1 MKNGYKWLLLLLLSS
16 AFFFHQADRA
26 LFGLLTIPIQDEL
39 KLSDV
44 QIGWI
49 NTVLSWTLAGMA
61 FVAGPVGDRFSR
73 KWVITLSLIAW
84 SFMTFMMGFVG
95 DWRICGF
102 LIPAFFVVMFFRSI
116 ATGVGESFYGPCY
129 PPLIA
134 AYHKATRSIA
144 LSIHQGALYVGLMT
158 SGVLTA
164 WALGVLG
171 SWRHVF
177 MVFGGAGFALGVGFI
192 WLLKD
197 TGRETKDGPA
207 AARPSPWAGFVYFF
221 KCPSAWCA
229 MAGFI
234 AIVFVN
240 NAYLFWAPKF
250 MAQKF
255 GVSVG
260 AAGTQT
266 MLYHHLFAFVAII
279 AGGILTD
286 RFVKRM
292 PRFRLGFQILSM
304 LAGAP
309 CLVLVG
315 FSSSVAAMVAM
326 TGFIAIVFVNN
337 AYLFWAPKFMAEKFG
352 VSVGEAGAQTMF
364 YHHLLAFIAILA
376 GGVITDRF
384 VKRWPRFRLGFQILA
399 LLAGAPCLVM
409 TGFAPTA
416 VGMVAMAAL
425 YGVFRGFFE
434 VNTHASLF
442 DVIAPA
448 YRSTAVGIFTVFAFF
463 FGGLS
468 GVLMGALS
476 QKYGVHGFEIGF
488 SVMGATYV
496 IAALLMMI
504 SFFVTFKKDRIAE

>member
-1 MKNGYKWLLLLLLSS
+1 MNNDKYKWLLLGLLSCT
-16 AFFFHQADRA
+16 FFFHQADRA

-39 KLSDV
+39 HLTDV

-61 FVAGPVGDRFSR
+61 FVAGPIGDRFSR
-73 KWVITLSLIAW
+73 KWLITGSLIAW
-84 SFMTFMMGFVG
+84 SVMTFMMGFVG
-95 DWRICGF
+95 DWRIFGF
-102 LIPAFFVVMFFRSI
+102 VIPAFFVVMFFRSI

-134 AYHKATRSIA
+134 AYHKTTRSLA
-144 LSIHQGALYVGLMT
+144 LSIHQGSLYFGLMA
-158 SGVLTA
+158 SGIITA

-177 MVFGGAGFALGVGFI
+177 MLFGAAGFALGVSFI

-197 TGRETKDGPA
+197 ETGNGCKVSGLQGCKDATSKPCN
-207 AARPSPWAGFVYFF
+207 SVTFLAGFAVFF
-221 KCPSAWCA
+221 KTPSAWLA
-229 MAGFI
+229 MAGF
-234 AIVFVN
+234 V
-240 NAYLFWAPKF
+240 
-250 MAQKF
+250 
-255 GVSVG
+255 
-260 AAGTQT
+260 
-266 MLYHHLFAFVAII
+266 
-279 AGGILTD
+279 
-286 RFVKRM
+286 
-292 PRFRLGFQILSM
+292 
-304 LAGAP
+304 
-309 CLVLVG
+309 
-315 FSSSVAAMVAM
+315 
-326 TGFIAIVFVNN
+326 AIVFVNN

-352 VSVGEAGAQTMF
+352 VSVGEAGTQTMF

-376 GGVITDRF
+376 GGVITDCF

-399 LLAGAPCLVM
+399 LLCGAPCLVM

-416 VGMVAMAAL
+416 VGMVVMAAA

-488 SVMGATYV
+488 SVMGASYV
-496 IAALLMMI
+496 VGALLMMV
-504 SFFVTFKKDRIAE
+504 SFFFTFKRNRIAE

>member
-1 MKNGYKWLLLLLLSS
+1 MNKSYKWFLLLLLSS

-39 KLSDV
+39 GLTDV

-61 FVAGPVGDRFSR
+61 FIAGPVGDRFSR
-73 KWVITLSLIAW
+73 KWVITISLVAW

-95 DWRICGF
+95 DWRLCGV

-158 SGVLTA
+158 SGILTA
-164 WALGVLG
+164 WALGILG
-171 SWRHVF
+171 TWRHVF
-177 MVFGGAGFALGVGFI
+177 MVFGAAGFALGISFI

-197 TGRETKDGPA
+197 VKVERSGEGTA
-207 AARPSPWAGFVYFF
+207 SPLAGFAYFF
-221 KCPSAWCA
+221 KCPSAWLA
-229 MAGFI
+229 MTGFV

-255 GVSVG
+255 NMTVG

-266 MLYHHLFAFVAII
+266 MFWHHLFAFAAII
-279 AGGILTD
+279 AGGIVTD
-286 RFVKRM
+286 RLVKRM
-292 PRFRLGFQILSM
+292 PRFRLGFQI
-304 LAGAP
+304 
-309 CLVLVG
+309 V
-315 FSSSVAAMVAM
+315 
-326 TGFIAIVFVNN
+326 
-337 AYLFWAPKFMAEKFG
+337 
-352 VSVGEAGAQTMF
+352 
-364 YHHLLAFIAILA
+364 
-376 GGVITDRF
+376 
-384 VKRWPRFRLGFQILA
+384 A
-399 LLAGAPCLVM
+399 LLAGAPCLYL
-409 TGFAPTA
+409 TGFSSSATA
-416 VGMVAMAAL
+416 MVVMSAL
-425 YGVFRGFFE
+425 YGVFRGCFE

-442 DVIAPA
+442 DVMPPE
-448 YRSTAVGIFTVFAFF
+448 YRSTSVGIFTVFAFF
-463 FGGLS
+463 FGGAS
-468 GVLMGALS
+468 GVLMGKLS
-476 QKYGVHGFEIGF
+476 ETYGVRGFEIGF
-488 SVMGATYV
+488 GIMGATYV

-504 SFFVTFKKDRIAE
+504 SFFITFKKDRIAE